1 MKINI
6 QPGAITFEELQSKL
20 EQKFPN
26 YNFKVRS
33 KNFLV
38 ASKSSTTGSNI
49 LLRKNK
55 IQVVGNFPTMGGQM
69 LFVLCIL
76 LLGFLIPLIVYF
88 AAFHGKMKNLEKEIG
103 AYVQELVNAPK
114 VVETPQTEPVAEAV
128 AE

>member
-1 MKINI
+1 MKIDI
-6 QPGAITFEELQSKL
+6 QPGAITFEDLQAKL

-26 YNFKVRS
+26 YEFKVRS

-38 ASKSSTTGSNI
+38 AAKSKSIGTNI
-49 LLRKNK
+49 LLRKKK

-88 AAFHGKMKNLEKEIG
+88 AAFHGKMKSLEKEVG
-103 AYVQELVNAPK
+103 AYIQEILSQ
-114 VVETPQTEPVAEAV
+114 PQNPA
-128 AE
+128 